1 VDDAL
6 PDELAARLRVVGID
20 PGVPLRGENSPWP
33 VWLRL
38 RERYGRRATLIDL
51 YHLEAARQAVPPD
64 ALPAADRARLKAAAL
79 PVIFPGFTE
88 APWSGRPGEGI
99 EVVGYDPDWPR
110 RFRQWRERLAAALAA
125 AAVRIDHVGSTSV
138 PGLAAKPVIDVQ
150 ISVSDLGNEA
160 SYVPAV
166 ESAGLVLRSREDAR
180 RFFRPP
186 PGTPRE
192 VHVHVCQAGGQ
203 WEREHLLFRD
213 YLRAQ
218 PGARDGYGRL
228 KLDLAVRWHDD
239 RAGYTEA
246 KTAFI
251 LDTLDDAEQWAGAC
265 DWRP

>member
-20 PGVPLRGENSPWP
+20 PGVPLRNENGPWP

-51 YHLEAARQAVPPD
+51 YHLEAARQAVPPE

-79 PVIFPGFTE
+79 PVIFPGFAE
-88 APWSGRPGEGI
+88 APWTGHPGEGI
-99 EVVGYDPDWPR
+99 EVVGYDPDWPE
-110 RFRQWRERLAAALAA
+110 RFCQWRERLAAALGP
-125 AAVRIDHVGSTSV
+125 AAVRIEHVGSTSV
-138 PGLAAKPVIDVQ
+138 PGLAAKPVTDVQ
-150 ISVSDLGNEA
+150 VSVSDLGDEA
-160 SYVPAV
+160 SYIPAV

-218 PGARDGYGRL
+218 PETRAQYGEL
-228 KLDLAVRWHDD
+228 KRELAAVWHDD

-265 DWRP
+265 GWRP